1 VVKPSEMDASTTPAR
16 RCCWLSWALLLVAAP
31 TTMVAPRVAEGNGS
45 LSHCWKKM
53 LVAHGRRG
61 G

>member
-1 VVKPSEMDASTTPAR
+1 MDAGTTPAR
-16 RCCWLSWALLLVAAP
+16 RCCWLSWALLLVVAP

-53 LVAHGRRG
+53 LVAHGRRRG
-61 G
+61 